1 MISISTLMVL
11 GDTYPRCEENQ
22 LLKIQFMENYQYGV
36 IKLDVHDRGFG
47 PYSCLGVRFC
57 QGSGGGG

>member
-1 MISISTLMVL
+1 
-11 GDTYPRCEENQ
+11 
-22 LLKIQFMENYQYGV
+22 MENYQYGV

-57 QGSGGGG
+57 QGSGGGGGILRQSENIGS